1 MLAMFDM
8 NYWHSV
14 ISRLAGLGVRE
25 VLLEAVLHL
34 LEDAEDLA
42 ARGRGGPGGRGL
54 LAGARNQDSGTKVC
68 LRQNELSI
76 AKIYS
81 REPNVQCTSGE
92 KYVFVARVLLTSSRA
107 WRSACMSSWFRSD

>member
-1 MLAMFDM
+1 MFDI

-42 ARGRGGPGGRGL
+42 ARRRGGPGGRGL
-54 LAGARNQDSGTKVC
+54 LGLTK
-68 LRQNELSI
+68 LS
-76 AKIYS
+76 
-81 REPNVQCTSGE
+81 
-92 KYVFVARVLLTSSRA
+92 
-107 WRSACMSSWFRSD
+107 